1 MYTYNAT
8 IIKVIDGDTIKV
20 LVDLGFKIFV
30 EKTLRLAR
38 INAPETS
45 TPEGLIS
52 KTWLTEKLPKDS
64 KITFTSKSLD
74 NYGRS
79 IAEVFIDTVKLS
91 DLIIENK
98 MAAYKKY

>member
-1 MYTYNAT
+1 MYTYSAT
-8 IIKVIDGDTIKV
+8 IIKVIDGDTVKV

-45 TPEGLIS
+45 TPEGIES
-52 KTWLTEKLPKDS
+52 KTWLTNNLLKDTQIQFES
-64 KITFTSKSLD
+64 KKLD

-79 IAEVFIDTVKLS
+79 IAEIFINNKQLS
-91 DLIIENK
+91 DLIVENN
-98 MAAYKKY
+98 MAVYQKY